1 MFFKEFR
8 NYWKNLRKDICM
20 TNNWFVLTKLESPKT
35 EPIKTANGI
44 SLYPSRRLSINQKM
58 GISLIPSASVT
69 ISNSA
74 KTEKIEKTTVK
85 SVKTDKIFF
94 RI

>member
-1 MFFKEFR
+1 MVSAYTQVIDF
-8 NYWKNLRKDICM
+8 L
-20 TNNWFVLTKLESPKT
+20 LTKKWMSF
-35 EPIKTANGI
+35 
-44 SLYPSRRLSINQKM
+44 
-58 GISLIPSASVT
+58 IPSASVT

-74 KTEKIEKTTVK
+74 KTEKIEKTTVR

>member
-1 MFFKEFR
+1 MVSA
-8 NYWKNLRKDICM
+8 YTQVI
-20 TNNWFVLTKLESPKT
+20 
-35 EPIKTANGI
+35 
-44 SLYPSRRLSINQKM
+44 RLSINQKM